1 MWLDLVSFSVGVM
14 VSIPGMECRAN
25 QSKGYLL
32 SKYSRVVVDT
42 NPLDF
47 KVNHILLNEEK
58 EVKSK
63 CIIIIL

>member
-1 MWLDLVSFSVGVM
+1 M